1 VGEYFWF
8 TRDDE
13 WNGEGTPILWFSH
26 GFLSRKSTALYVH
39 TVPGTDSNRF
49 IKILLG
55 DDLAGLFFG
64 CLVRQDV
71 RKKNGG
77 AERDLSSPLSR
88 VYLQQVPLAYHAC

>member
-1 VGEYFWF
+1 VSCVRIRLWVMNFWF

-13 WNGEGTPILWFSH
+13 WNGEGTSIWGFSH

-64 CLVRQDV
+64 SLVRQDV
-71 RKKNGG
+71 PVGVRRY
-77 AERDLSSPLSR
+77 EYS
-88 VYLQQVPLAYHAC
+88 